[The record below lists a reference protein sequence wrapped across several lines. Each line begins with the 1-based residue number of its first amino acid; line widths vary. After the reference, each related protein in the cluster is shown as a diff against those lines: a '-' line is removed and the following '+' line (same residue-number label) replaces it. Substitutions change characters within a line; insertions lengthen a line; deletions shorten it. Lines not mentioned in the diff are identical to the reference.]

1 MSLRKDFDSN
11 IKDRFGPDVSP
22 DGFPDINLEDTP
34 LYKMYEDGT
43 TDVEGG
49 FSGNTGDYEYP
60 AMYIGLDREVPTPE
74 VNDNDVNSSVMLP
87 RGNSYDIWKVIE
99 QKRDADEN
107 TVGKENDNP
116 ILDTQKYRVEFDDG
130 EVSELT

>member
-1 MSLRKDFDSN
+1 M
-11 IKDRFGPDVSP
+11 
-22 DGFPDINLEDTP
+22 P
-34 LYKMYEDGT
+34 LYEMYEDDT
-43 TDVEGG
+43 TNAEGG
-49 FSGNTGDYEYP
+49 LAVKTENDEDLVISNE
-60 AMYIGLDREVPTPE
+60 LDREVPSPE
-74 VNDNDVNSSVMLP
+74 VNDNYVNSSVMLP